1 MNKDYGVITAKSAG
15 FCPGVKKA
23 IDKVLELESAGKK
36 PIYTLG
42 PLIHN
47 KQVIENLES
56 KGITAIENPSEA
68 KDKSG
73 VLVIRAH
80 GVTPQF
86 QAEIE
91 KCGMETADATCPLVK
106 HVHDII
112 SKYAEQGYSTVIV
125 GDAGHAEVIGLL
137 GYTRGKGFVVS
148 DEKEAAKLPAF
159 DKVNIVAQTTQQE
172 ETFFKTAEI
181 IKQKAKRAVVSDTIC
196 APTKQRQSE
205 TVELAKSADLV
216 IVVGGKNS
224 ANTARLAKLCASLAP
239 KVVHVETAADLDGVD
254 LTAPKT
260 IFITAG
266 ASTPNWVIDGVS
278 AAVKD
283 IRRKKTLPG
292 ILAGLLEFAVSSSLY
307 TAFAATALSYVCM
320 RLQGTRFNPKLLALS
335 WLFVFS
341 LTVINRGV
349 SGPYKNKKMPVIF
362 GVIAGA
368 GAVVLAGGFNFKIF
382 LAALFFWLAG
392 VMYPFRYM
400 LNMKRFTSIPATK
413 DVFTALGWAFVCA
426 YLPAFAMGLTFSK
439 ANYLAVCYAAL
450 LVFMRTVIL
459 GIGAAH
465 KDIMIGRESFYK
477 AFGVKAAGAAIAVV
491 MTALAV
497 VLGALIAAGWKV
509 KLVTALLLGNIYIG
523 FVAAYYYNKQNPK
536 NVKEEI
542 LVDGQF
548 FALAILAFLSRFI

>member
-1 MNKDYGVITAKSAG
+1 MNKDYGVVTAKSAG
-15 FCPGVKKA
+15 FCPGVRKA

-36 PIYTLG
+36 PVYTLG

-47 KQVIENLES
+47 KQVIETLQS
-56 KGITAIENPSEA
+56 KGITSIDGPAQA
-68 KDKSG
+68 KDRGG

-91 KCGMETADATCPLVK
+91 ACGMETMDATCPLVK
-106 HVHDII
+106 HVHNII
-112 SKYAEQGYSTVIV
+112 SKYAELGYGTVIV

-137 GYTRGKGFVVS
+137 GYTKGSGFVIA
-148 DEKEAAKLPAF
+148 DEKEAEKLPAF
-159 DKVNIVAQTTQQE
+159 DKVNIVAQTTQKE
-172 ETFFKTAEI
+172 ETFYKAAEV
-181 IKQKAKRAVVSDTIC
+181 IKKKAREAVVSNTIC
-196 APTKQRQSE
+196 EPTRQRQSE

-239 KVVHVETAADLDGVD
+239 EVVHVETEKDLEGTD
-254 LTAPKT
+254 LVSPKT

-266 ASTPNWVIDGVS
+266 ASTPNWVIDNVS

-292 ILAGLLEFAVSSSLY
+292 LLTDLWAFAVNSSLY
-307 TAFAATALSYVCM
+307 TAFAATALTYVCM
-320 RLQGTRFNPKLLALS
+320 RLQGTRFHPKLLALS

-349 SGPYKNKKMPVIF
+349 SGPYKNKKLPVIF

-368 GAVVLAGGFNFKIF
+368 GAMFFAFGFNLKI
-382 LAALFFWLAG
+382 LAATLFFWLAG

-400 LNMKRFTSIPATK
+400 LKVKRFTSLPATK
-413 DVFTALGWAFVCA
+413 DILTALGWAFVCA
-426 YLPAFAMGLTFSK
+426 YIPAFAMGLTFTK
-439 ANYLAVCYAAL
+439 ANYLAVSYAAL
-450 LVFMRTVIL
+450 LVFVRSVIL

-477 AFGVKAAGAAIAVV
+477 AFGINVTRAAI
-491 MTALAV
+491 TAIIIALTV
-497 VLGALIAAGWKV
+497 VLGALIMMGWKI
-509 KLVTALLLGNIYIG
+509 KLVTMLLLGNIYITG
-523 FVAAYYYNKQNPK
+523 VAAYYYRKQKPK
-536 NVKEEI
+536 NITEEI
-542 LVDGQF
+542 LADGQF
-548 FALAILAFLSRFI
+548 FVLAALVFLSRFI